1 MSNIGFG
8 SNILQRLLEKY
19 LYIGYTEIHVY
30 EKDKKIE
37 IHFYRGITRTDLSEP
52 HLNVFMSF
60 LRKYGVTNFYS
71 EKITISGNPH
81 DANFYWKCTLYNITA
96 DELAGLIR
104 LTKGGTN
111 ENS

>member
-1 MSNIGFG
+1 MSNEGFG
-8 SNILQRLLEKY
+8 SMILHRLIHQY
-19 LYIGYTEIHVY
+19 LNIGYIDVHVK
-30 EKDKKIE
+30 EDTIS
-37 IHFYRGITRTDLSEP
+37 ILFYRGITRNDLSET
-52 HLNVFMSF
+52 HCLKFMAF

-104 LTKGGTN
+104 LTRGGTN